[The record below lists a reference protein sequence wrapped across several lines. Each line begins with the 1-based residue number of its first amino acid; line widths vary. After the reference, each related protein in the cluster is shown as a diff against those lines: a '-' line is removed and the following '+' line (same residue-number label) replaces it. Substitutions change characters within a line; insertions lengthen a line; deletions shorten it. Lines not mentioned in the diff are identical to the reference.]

1 MNEIFITDAS
11 AVFAEKL
18 TLDDT
23 IIKGDKFYFG
33 KLEQDFESIDNERY
47 DLRCNRVLKY
57 LIDKLD
63 LSGFRK
69 DEIGIVIGTTNSG
82 VEEFETTENKHHA
95 ELGNPAEFLKWYLG
109 TTNYATCVST
119 ACTSG
124 AKAFSTARKLLENR
138 VCKAVIVGGVDTLAS
153 MPSYG
158 FHALEV
164 LSHERTNPFS
174 KNRDGISLGEGGALF
189 VVVKAAEQ
197 LGSEAAKRNC
207 HLEKKQLP
215 SDCRVG
221 KTQCPHK
228 NDGIIHPVTLLGIG
242 ETSDAYHSATPDPDG
257 VQAVKAI
264 QDALDDAN
272 LKPEDIDY
280 INLHGTGTISNDL
293 MEANA
298 IYRVFGD
305 KVPAS
310 STKPLTGHCL
320 GAAAS
325 IEAFICYQILKGER
339 NLPIHKFDGE
349 YDETLP
355 KINLVTEN
363 TPQKEVKVCM
373 STSFGFGGTNAVVV
387 LAAKQLGSEAAK
399 RNCHLEKKPLPSVV
413 IPSDGE
419 GIQPINNQIKIKRE
433 NRNNLAETDQASSH
447 LGILASRHQND
458 VGIAMPTYK
467 TTSNSNLAA
476 SCLPHSAPMVLI
488 DEVLNVDM
496 ENQIVKTS
504 VKIHDNKIFFNK
516 EINGISPLVGIEFMA
531 QTIGCYAYFKAGKT
545 IPKIGFLLGTRQ
557 YENKLEKFENGKTYI
572 LTARE
577 IYGDNELVSFECL
590 IYNEGEDENSE
601 NYIAKAIIN
610 AFQPKDAEKYIKE
623 LG

>member
-1 MNEIFITDAS
+1 MNDS
-11 AVFAEKL
+11 
-18 TLDDT
+18 
-23 IIKGDKFYFG
+23 Y
-33 KLEQDFESIDNERY
+33 EREVIS
-47 DLRCNRVLKY
+47 RCEALP
-57 LIDKLD
+57 
-63 LSGFRK
+63 SRK
-69 DEIGIVIGTTNSG
+69 
-82 VEEFETTENKHHA
+82 
-95 ELGNPAEFLKWYLG
+95 NPAD
-109 TTNYATCVST
+109 TNLIQSQGIKINST
-119 ACTSG
+119 ET
-124 AKAFSTARKLLENR
+124 
-138 VCKAVIVGGVDTLAS
+138 DQAS
-153 MPSYG
+153 M
-158 FHALEV
+158 HL
-164 LSHERTNPFS
+164 
-174 KNRDGISLGEGGALF
+174 GIFASNH
-189 VVVKAAEQ
+189 Q
-197 LGSEAAKRNC
+197 
-207 HLEKKQLP
+207 
-215 SDCRVG
+215 
-221 KTQCPHK
+221 
-228 NDGIIHPVTLLGIG
+228 NDGIIHKVAILGIG

-387 LAAKQLGSEAAK
+387 LAARKLGSEAAK
-399 RNCHLEKKPLPSVV
+399 RDLDAKMPRGKEVKSVSEIKDDKTIRRKDDKYKTEAISRHSEALPSRKN
-413 IPSDGE
+413 PADTNL
-419 GIQPINNQIKIKRE
+419 IQSQGIKI
-433 NRNNLAETDQASSH
+433 NSTETDQASSH
-447 LGILASRHQND
+447 LGILASRQQND

-467 TTSNSNLAA
+467 TTSNSNLAAQPPSCLAA

-504 VKIHDNKIFFNK
+504 VKIHDNKMFFDK

-590 IYNEGEDENSE
+590 IYNEGEDESSE
-601 NYIAKAIIN
+601 NYIAKATIN